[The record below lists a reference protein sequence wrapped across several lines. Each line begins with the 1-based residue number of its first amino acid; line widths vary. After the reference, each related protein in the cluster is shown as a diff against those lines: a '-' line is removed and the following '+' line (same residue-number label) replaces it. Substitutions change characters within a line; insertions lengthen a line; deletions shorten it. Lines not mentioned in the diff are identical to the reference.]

1 MTPIVG
7 ASPAFAAKSDD
18 PSAGLYPANRNEAYT
33 LDRDITPEKIATTYN
48 NFYEFGSHKNIWRA
62 AQKLNTRPWEVTID
76 GMVEK
81 EQKVDIDTLLKAMPL
96 EERLYRHRC
105 VEAWAIAVPWTGF
118 PLQRLIDIAKP
129 LQEARYLTMSGFE
142 KYNGGNNEVW
152 VEGLI
157 SPIYIIN
164 GVIKSIPIIGKVL
177 GGEKGEGVFGMA
189 YKVEGNSKKPRV
201 FVNPLSIITPGAFRN
216 IFKLND

>member
-1 MTPIVG
+1 MYKNKDNIQGKFKINDFSVRKAPVLAQLISA
-7 ASPAFAAKSDD
+7 ASIIGLLDALNGTGLLFTQIEGKFSYRNNTLQLSDGIAIG
-18 PSAGLYPANRNEAYT
+18 PSIG
-33 LDRDITPEKIATTYN
+33 
-48 NFYEFGSHKNIWRA
+48 
-62 AQKLNTRPWEVTID
+62 
-76 GMVEK
+76 
-81 EQKVDIDTLLKAMPL
+81 
-96 EERLYRHRC
+96 
-105 VEAWAIAVPWTGF
+105 
-118 PLQRLIDIAKP
+118 
-129 LQEARYLTMSGFE
+129 LTMSGFE

-189 YKVEGNSKKPRV
+189 YKVEGNSKKPKV